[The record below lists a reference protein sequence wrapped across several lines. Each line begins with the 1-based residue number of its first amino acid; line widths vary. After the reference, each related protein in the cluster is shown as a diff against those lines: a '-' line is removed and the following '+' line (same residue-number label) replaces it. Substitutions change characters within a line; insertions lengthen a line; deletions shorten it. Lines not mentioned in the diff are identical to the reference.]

1 MMIFVIIVFY
11 IAVAFF
17 EITPLKRNG
26 ESKKIVL
33 YSFVLVAA
41 FAISI
46 LIAYGVKLPSINRVI
61 GDVVLSITG
70 GE

>member
-1 MMIFVIIVFY
+1 MMILVIIAFY
-11 IAVAFF
+11 IAIAFL

-26 ESKKIVL
+26 ETKKIVL
-33 YSFVLVAA
+33 YSFVLAAA
-41 FAISI
+41 FAISL

-61 GDVVLSITG
+61 GDAVLSITG